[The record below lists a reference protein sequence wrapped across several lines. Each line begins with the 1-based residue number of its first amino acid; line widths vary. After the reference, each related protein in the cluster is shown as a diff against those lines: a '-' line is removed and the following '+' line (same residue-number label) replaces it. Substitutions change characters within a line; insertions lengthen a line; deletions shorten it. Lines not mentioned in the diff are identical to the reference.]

1 MTAGYDL
8 PAGGLQNR
16 RSGEP
21 QRSGAARGERSAA
34 GAGLCADRQRTW
46 AGLGKAFRCRSRSA
60 RRPPAPCRHQGGACG
75 AAGPASAPGLS
86 VGDARPAHAGPH
98 PHGRQIEAAHTS
110 RRLVHL
116 AAVFLAPDGPARGH
130 RVKGGPT
137 CRRFAQTLTR
147 RPLTRIRRLRGRRTG
162 LGGRFC
168 RRCFQVPFEAG
179 PYSLF
184 LVSAHPGDE
193 WTQQLKGALRS
204 DLA

>member
-1 MTAGYDL
+1 V
-8 PAGGLQNR
+8 
-16 RSGEP
+16 
-21 QRSGAARGERSAA
+21 
-34 GAGLCADRQRTW
+34 
-46 AGLGKAFRCRSRSA
+46 
-60 RRPPAPCRHQGGACG
+60 RRPAEDLSRPGRSVPLSVSFSEETTRTVQTSRRRLRRRWPGVG
-75 AAGPASAPGLS
+75 SGLS

-110 RRLVHL
+110 RRPVHL
-116 AAVFLAPDGPARGH
+116 AAVFLAPDCPARGH

-137 CRRFAQTLTR
+137 GRRFAQTLTR

-204 DLA
+204 HLA